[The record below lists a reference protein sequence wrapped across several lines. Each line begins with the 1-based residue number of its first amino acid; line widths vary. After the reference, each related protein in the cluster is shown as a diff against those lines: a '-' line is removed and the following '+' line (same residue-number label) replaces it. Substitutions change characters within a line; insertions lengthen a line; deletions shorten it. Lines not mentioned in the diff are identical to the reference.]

1 MIFQDTV
8 KFFALKYVLGC
19 LISVLCGVVGV
30 VCVLT
35 RSFLTVTV
43 TKKGV
48 HIFELYKYQ
57 SKVVKSLIHFS
68 IYIFH
73 TAKPKAKA
81 KATPKATPKAKAKSK
96 KENTSP
102 TAVSELG
109 KKSTPKRPK
118 VQKKTRPSPTDS
130 ATKYAEGT
138 LMQGNDGNMYIIG
151 VDKNGVHKWK
161 KA

>member
-1 MIFQDTV
+1 MLIF
-8 KFFALKYVLGC
+8 LKCTNINQKL
-19 LISVLCGVVGV
+19 
-30 VCVLT
+30 
-35 RSFLTVTV
+35 F
-43 TKKGV
+43 
-48 HIFELYKYQ
+48 
-57 SKVVKSLIHFS
+57 KSLIHSS

-73 TAKPKAKA
+73 TAK
-81 KATPKATPKAKAKSK
+81 PKATPKAKAKSK